1 MPSIY
6 ALCQIYYFWKKNKN
20 YVLTQIM
27 KLFLIIYL
35 YFETFIHLYNMYWS
49 YLPTITSYQLSSI
62 QGSRNLK
69 KVGVEK
75 I

>member
-1 MPSIY
+1 MSNI
-6 ALCQIYYFWKKNKN
+6 LLLKKKNKN